1 MNELLKKEVQ
11 IPASVVRVYD
21 SDGKL
26 LHIHDFTS
34 TSEAENTEYPQE
46 SSMCTASATMD
57 TSHDS
62 SSMDQTTAPDETRS
76 IFP

>member
-26 LHIHDFTS
+26 LHIRDFTS

-46 SSMCTASATMD
+46 SSM
-57 TSHDS
+57 S
-62 SSMDQTTAPDETRS
+62 S
-76 IFP
+76 